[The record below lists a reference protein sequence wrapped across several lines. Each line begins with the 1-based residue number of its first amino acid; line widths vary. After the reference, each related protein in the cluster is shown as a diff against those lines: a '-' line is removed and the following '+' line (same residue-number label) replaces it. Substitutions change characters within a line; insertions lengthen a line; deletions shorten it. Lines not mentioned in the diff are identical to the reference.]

1 MICLGIDPD
10 TKNTGIALVRA
21 TDPTLASRAKF
32 EVLRVGVAIVD
43 AKLPVAQRLI
53 EMSQSIG
60 FTLWLLSTEMMG
72 YHRVVVEGQD
82 AYAGSKQ
89 HKRPNDLIHLATV
102 SGMAAGI
109 AQEAF
114 KVFKAADL
122 WIPKPAEWKGQ
133 VEKKAFQRRIL
144 ASVGLTEKLEGIPG
158 AAGMTATQ
166 RGHVIDAIG
175 LAVWVAQRPE
185 RRKTA

>member
-1 MICLGIDPD
+1 MITLGIDPD

-21 TDPTLASRAKF
+21 IDPTLASRAKF
-32 EVLRVGVAIVD
+32 KVLQVGVATVD
-43 AKLPVAQRLI
+43 AKLSVAQRLI
-53 EMSQSIG
+53 EMSQSIS
-60 FTLWLLSTEMMG
+60 FAA
-72 YHRVVVEGQD
+72 RVMDTRFRSVNRISVEGQD

-89 HKRPNDLIHLATV
+89 HKRPNDLIHLAV
-102 SGMAAGI
+102 VAGMATGV
-109 AQEAF
+109 AQE
-114 KVFKAADL
+114 VFRIFTTPDL

-133 VEKKAFQRRIL
+133 VEKKAHQRRIL

-175 LAVWVAQRPE
+175 LAVWVAKRPE